1 MVKIK
6 ISSIVNAKF
15 FLLVYILIILW
26 WFSIFLRDIHE
37 TTENYLFSLIY
48 SILPLGGGIIGF
60 ANARHW
66 GGFASSIGRAV
77 FFISGGI
84 FAWGIGNLIFGFYN
98 LVLGVPIPYPSLADA
113 AFFLLYPLSAIGV
126 ISFFRPTGA
135 LFALKRISGKFLLLI
150 IPVFFIFLSYY
161 LLFIVARGG
170 EITYDGGLLKLFLD
184 IAYPVGDVIVITLA
198 SILYSLSFKYLGG
211 TFRKPVIFIIIG
223 FISTYIADFLFSYTT
238 TVGTYFVGK
247 WVDIFYPTA
256 FLFIA
261 LGLSLLN
268 PKSLDRDK

>member
-6 ISSIVNAKF
+6 ISSIANVKF
-15 FLLVYILIILW
+15 FLIVYVLVILW
-26 WFSIFLRDIHE
+26 WFSIFLRGIQE

-48 SILPLGGGIIGF
+48 SILPLGGGVIGF
-60 ANARHW
+60 INARHW

-77 FFISGGI
+77 LFISGGI

-98 LVLGVPIPYPSLADA
+98 LILAVPIPYPSLADA
-113 AFFLLYPLSAIGV
+113 AFILLYPLSAIGV
-126 ISFFRPTGA
+126 ISFFRATGA

-150 IPVFFIFLSYY
+150 IPIFFIFLSYY

-184 IAYPVGDVIVITLA
+184 IAFPIGDVIVITLA
-198 SILYSLSFKYLGG
+198 TILYSLSFKYLGG
-211 TFRKPVIFIIIG
+211 TFRKPIIFIIMG

-238 TVGTYFVGK
+238 TVDTYFVGK

-256 FLFIA
+256 FLFIG
-261 LGLSLLN
+261 LGLSLLS
-268 PKSLDRDK
+268 PKYLDKS

>member
-1 MVKIK
+1 MKIKTFSIANVKIL
-6 ISSIVNAKF
+6 
-15 FLLVYILIILW
+15 LLVYVLVILW

-48 SILPLGGGIIGF
+48 SVMPLGGGIIGF
-60 ANARHW
+60 INARHW

-77 FFISGGI
+77 LFISGGI
-84 FAWGIGNLIFGFYN
+84 FAWGIGNLIFGYYN
-98 LVLGVPIPYPSLADA
+98 LILGVPIPYPSIADA
-113 AFFLLYPLSAIGV
+113 AFFLIYPFSAIGV
-126 ISFFRPTGA
+126 ISFFRVTGA
-135 LFALKRISGKFLLLI
+135 SFALRRVSGKLLLLLI
-150 IPVFFIFLSYY
+150 PIFLIFLSYY

-170 EITYDGGLLKLFLD
+170 IITYDGGLLKLFLD
-184 IAYPVGDVIVITLA
+184 IVYPVGDVVVITFA
-198 SILYSLSFKYLGG
+198 SILYSLSFKFLGG
-211 TFRKPVIFIIIG
+211 TFRKPIIFIIIG

-261 LGLSLLN
+261 LGLSLLS
-268 PKSLDRDK
+268 PEFLDQSD

>member
-1 MVKIK
+1 MKIK
-6 ISSIVNAKF
+6 ISSIVNIKIL
-15 FLLVYILIILW
+15 LLVYVLVILW
-26 WFSIFLRDIHE
+26 WFSIFLRGIQE

-60 ANARHW
+60 TNARHW
-66 GGFASSIGRAV
+66 GGFASSTGRAV
-77 FFISGGI
+77 LFISGGV
-84 FAWGIGNLIFGFYN
+84 FAWGIGNIIFGYYN
-98 LVLGVPIPYPSLADA
+98 LILGVPIPYPSIADA

-126 ISFFRPTGA
+126 ISFFRATGA
-135 LFALKRISGKFLLLI
+135 SFGLRHLSGKFLLLI
-150 IPVFFIFLSYY
+150 IPAFFISLSYY

-170 EITYDGGLLKLFLD
+170 IITYDGDLLKLFLD
-184 IAYPVGDVIVITLA
+184 IAFPIGDVIVITFA

-211 TFRKPVIFIIIG
+211 TFRKPIIFIIIG

-261 LGLSLLN
+261 LGLVLLN
-268 PKSLDRDK
+268 PKFLERSN

>member
-1 MVKIK
+1 MRIKTFPFTSVKIL
-6 ISSIVNAKF
+6 
-15 FLLVYILIILW
+15 LLVYVLVILW
-26 WFSIFLRDIHE
+26 WVAIFLRGIHE

-48 SILPLGGGIIGF
+48 SILPFSGGIIGF
-60 ANARHW
+60 INAKHW
-66 GGFASSIGRAV
+66 GGFASSTGRAV
-77 FFISGGI
+77 LFISGGI

-98 LVLGVPIPYPSLADA
+98 LILGVPIPYPSIADA

-126 ISFFRPTGA
+126 ISFFRATGA
-135 LFALKRISGKFLLLI
+135 AFALKRLSGKLLLLF
-150 IPVFFIFLSYY
+150 IPIFLIFFSYY
-161 LLFIVARGG
+161 LLFVVARGG
-170 EITYDGGLLKLFLD
+170 KITYDGGLLKLFLD
-184 IAYPVGDVIVITLA
+184 IAYPVGDVVVITFA

-211 TFRKPVIFIIIG
+211 TFRKPIIFIIIG

-261 LGLSLLN
+261 LGLILLN
-268 PKSLDRDK
+268 PKFLDRGK